1 MFCILLL
8 REMRT
13 FYITERR
20 HDALCRMARLKRQA
34 TPKVCEGAEQQEL
47 LLLPGESAS
56 RHSTGK
62 EVWATEEVSHTP
74 LGGASHSTPTGPRET
89 RMYVLNSF
97 IQSRH
102 NQNPPTCPPVGKQV
116 LRSHT
121 MTILLPIKKQCW
133 CAAAHTGLWRH
144 A

>member
-13 FYITERR
+13 FYTTERR
-20 HDALCRMARLKRQA
+20 HGALCRMARLKRLA
-34 TPKVCEGAEQQEL
+34 TPKVCEGAEQREL
-47 LLLPGESAS
+47 VLPPGESAS

-62 EVWATEEVSHTP
+62 EIWATEEVPHTP

-102 NQNPPTCPPVGKQV
+102 NQNPPTCPLVGKQV
-116 LRSHT
+116 LRSQ
-121 MTILLPIKKQCW
+121 ILPIKKQCW
-133 CAAAHTGLWRH
+133 CAAAHMGLRCH